1 MAEIWLPRWKC
12 RSSKQLSRSFCAQE
26 VDRLDHLARRQAELR
41 AVAARRLPA
50 PRALGR
56 QLDADADARPHA
68 HLLRRLGDERQLG
81 ELLDDDQHRAPQLR
95 RHERGLDVLLV
106 LVAVADDQRFF
117 VVEHAHDRQQLRLRP
132 GLEPV
137 VVRPA
142 ELDDLLDD
150 VAVLVDL
157 DRVDALVLALVA
169 VLGDG
174 AAEGFVQLDD
184 AALEDVGEADQQRQ
198 ADAAP
203 RHLVDELLEVD
214 LAVLDA
220 AGVGLDVPRVVDG
233 EVVVTPRLDA
243 IGLRRIGDRPLRGD
257 PSRAAHRRVRCRKSA
272 RDARGNFY
280 VAPRPGGEDRLS

>member
-1 MAEIWLPRWKC
+1 MQELEAAQQVVL
-12 RSSKQLSRSFCAQE
+12 AQE

-41 AVAARRLPA
+41 PVAARRLPA

-68 HLLRRLGDERQLG
+68 HLLRGLGDQRQLG

-117 VVEHAHDRQQLRLRP
+117 VVEHAHDRQQLRLRA

-137 VVRPA
+137 VVGPP

-174 AAEGFVQLDD
+174 AAEGLVQLDD
-184 AALEDVGEADQQRQ
+184 AALEHVREADQQRQ

-203 RHLVDELLEVD
+203 RHLVDQLLEVD

-220 AGVGLDVPRVVDG
+220 AGVRLDVPGVVDG
-233 EVVVTPRLDA
+233 EVVVTPSLDA
-243 IGLRRIGDRPLRGD
+243 VDLRRVGDCPLLGD
-257 PSRAAHRRVRCRKSA
+257 PSGAAHRRVRCRKSA
-272 RDARGNFY
+272 RDARGNLRRRR
-280 VAPRPGGEDRLS
+280 AGPEGACSRGPART